1 MTIMTTGGGWE
12 TIATVL
18 VSFGVTSYHDIVI
31 TTGYCN
37 LG

>member
-1 MTIMTTGGGWE
+1 MTTGGGWE
-12 TIATVL
+12 TIATV
-18 VSFGVTSYHDIVI
+18 SFGVTSYHDIAI